1 MLVVVGQSEETQ
13 EIQDFFFLLYFIIWL
28 SWSYILFSLNLV

>member
-13 EIQDFFFLLYFIIWL
+13 EIQDFFFY
-28 SWSYILFSLNLV
+28 YILLSDYLDLTFYLV